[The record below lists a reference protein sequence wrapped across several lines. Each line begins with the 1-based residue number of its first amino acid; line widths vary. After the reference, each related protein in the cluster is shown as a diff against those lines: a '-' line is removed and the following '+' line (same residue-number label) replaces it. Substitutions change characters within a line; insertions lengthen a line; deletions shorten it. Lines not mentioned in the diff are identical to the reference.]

1 MQVSTANIFSSVKKS
16 YLLPILLSSTLI
28 AILISEVVSFYKL
41 QNLQVQKELASS
53 IHVLTRSDLDLAK
66 IKYSGTIS
74 RLKNENNMLS
84 TLYEYDY
91 INNFTKKFNY
101 RNELVKLES
110 SIQTYEG
117 SAENWFAKNDTN
129 ITTSSQHKRA
139 FDESYIHL
147 TKQLNNMVS
156 KNINFEKQRFF
167 VELGLAASLLLLLLI
182 SFFST
187 IRRLNTI
194 QADLLLLQ
202 SSEGAVNGIFTT
214 SDAEY
219 IAKQLGRAAKGTA
232 TTAAATPPQRLDS
245 VSGIN
250 NYKGFIHE
258 CGNKKSQN
266 LGNFAAL
273 CVFSIDNL
281 DNIEA
286 QNSSEL
292 AEAVVKKIAFILS
305 LYRQH
310 HDVIG
315 RLDHNKFAFFLSRAD
330 KAATLHECEL
340 IRQSVEEA
348 GFKSENGAPVKI
360 TLSGGFV
367 QKALTQNIEEVITKS
382 SKVLT
387 MSIKHGGN
395 RIAQLRSKNP

>member
-1 MQVSTANIFSSVKKS
+1 MQVSTANIFGSVKKS
-16 YLLPILLSSTLI
+16 YLLPILLSSALI
-28 AILISEVVSFYKL
+28 AILVSELVSFYKL
-41 QNLQVQKELASS
+41 QNLQTQKELASS
-53 IHVLTRSDLDLAK
+53 IHELSRSDLDLAK
-66 IKYSGTIS
+66 IQYSGNIS
-74 RLKNENNMLS
+74 HMKNERNMLS
-84 TLYEYDY
+84 TLYSYDY

-110 SIQTYEG
+110 GIQTY
-117 SAENWFAKNDTN
+117 SDAAENWFAKNDTD
-129 ITTSSQHKRA
+129 ITISSQHKRA
-139 FDESYIHL
+139 FDESYIDL
-147 TKQLNNMVS
+147 KEQINNMIS
-156 KNINFEKQRFF
+156 KNIHFEKQRFF
-167 VELGLAASLLLLLLI
+167 VELGLSVSLLLLLII

-187 IRRLNTI
+187 ARKLNSV
-194 QADLLLLQ
+194 QDDLQLLL
-202 SSEGAVNGIFTT
+202 STEGATSGTFVT
-214 SDAEY
+214 SDADY
-219 IAKQLGRAAKGTA
+219 IAKQLGRATKGTA
-232 TTAAATPPQRLDS
+232 TASAATPPQRLDS

-258 CGNKKSQN
+258 CSNKKSQN
-266 LGNFAAL
+266 IGNFAAL

-292 AEAVVKKIAFILS
+292 SEAVIKKIAFILS

-315 RLDHNKFAFFLSRAD
+315 RLDHNKFAFFLSRTD
-330 KAATLHECEL
+330 KATTLHECEL

-348 GFKSENGAPVKI
+348 GFKSESGAPVKI

-395 RIAQLRSKNP
+395 RIAQLRSKNA